1 MPPMWVWTVSIS
13 LVALASAAF
22 SVIEVWAHA
31 TFYKPGWR
39 PEGVEFLGAIL
50 LDVAVL
56 GAWPALYF
64 GVNFYLMLS
73 QQNERLMALSS
84 QSTEAQLTMLRYQL
98 NPHFL
103 FNTLNRSEQHTSEL
117 QSLLRTSYA
126 VFCLIQ
132 KHTTISTMNQH

>member
-1 MPPMWVWTVSIS
+1 MPPMWVWTVSIA
-13 LVALASAAF
+13 LVALASAAS

-56 GAWPALYF
+56 GEWTALYF

-73 QQNERLMALSS
+73 QQNDRLMALSS
-84 QSTEAQLTMLRYQL
+84 QATEAQLTMLRYQH
-98 NPHFL
+98 NPH
-103 FNTLNRSEQHTSEL
+103 RSEEHTYEL
-117 QSLLRTSYA
+117 
-126 VFCLIQ
+126 
-132 KHTTISTMNQH
+132 K

>member
-1 MPPMWVWTVSIS
+1 MAAVYRRVIKMPPMWVWTVSIA

-56 GAWPALYF
+56 GAGTALFF
-64 GVNFYLMLS
+64 GDRRRVVTGTRVS
-73 QQNERLMALSS
+73 G
-84 QSTEAQLTMLRYQL
+84 
-98 NPHFL
+98 PC
-103 FNTLNRSEQHTSEL
+103 RSRWSPDHQKKTKK
-117 QSLLRTSYA
+117 Y
-126 VFCLIQ
+126 I
-132 KHTTISTMNQH
+132 KHTTRRCKP

>member
-56 GAWPALYF
+56 GAWTALYF

-84 QSTEAQLTMLRYQL
+84 QATEAQQIGRASCRERVCQY
-98 NPHFL
+98 
-103 FNTLNRSEQHTSEL
+103 
-117 QSLLRTSYA
+117 
-126 VFCLIQ
+126 V
-132 KHTTISTMNQH
+132 

>member
-1 MPPMWVWTVSIS
+1 MAAVYRRVIKMPPMWVWTVSIA

-56 GAWPALYF
+56 GAWTALYF

-73 QQNERLMALSS
+73 QIGRASCRERGCPEVKISVVA
-84 QSTEAQLTMLRYQL
+84 
-98 NPHFL
+98 
-103 FNTLNRSEQHTSEL
+103 RSL
-117 QSLLRTSYA
+117 
-126 VFCLIQ
+126 
-132 KHTTISTMNQH
+132 

>member
-1 MPPMWVWTVSIS
+1 MAAVYRRVIKMPPMWVWTVSIA

-56 GAWPALYF
+56 GAWTALYF

-84 QSTEAQLTMLRYQL
+84 QATEAQPTMLRYQPT
-98 NPHFL
+98 PHFP
-103 FNTLNRSEQHTSEL
+103 FTTL
-117 QSLLRTSYA
+117 
-126 VFCLIQ
+126 
-132 KHTTISTMNQH
+132 TIRKASCMDKGLA

>member
-1 MPPMWVWTVSIS
+1 MAAVYRRVIKMPPMWVWTVSIA

-56 GAWPALYF
+56 GAWTALYF
-64 GVNFYLMLS
+64 GRS
-73 QQNERLMALSS
+73 AERRVGK
-84 QSTEAQLTMLRYQL
+84 ECV
-98 NPHFL
+98 
-103 FNTLNRSEQHTSEL
+103 
-117 QSLLRTSYA
+117 RTCRCRWAAY
-126 VFCLIQ
+126 
-132 KHTTISTMNQH
+132 H

>member
-1 MPPMWVWTVSIS
+1 MGLVFFVPTLISTTTGFPLTLLMAAVYRRVIKMPPMWVWTVSIA

-39 PEGVEFLGAIL
+39 PEGVEFLGANL

-56 GAWPALYF
+56 GAWMGLSF
-64 GVNFYLMLS
+64 GVYCYLIMS

-84 QSTEAQLTMLRYQL
+84 QATEAQLT
-98 NPHFL
+98 
-103 FNTLNRSEQHTSEL
+103 NR
-117 QSLLRTSYA
+117 
-126 VFCLIQ
+126 
-132 KHTTISTMNQH
+132 K